1 MLIFAPYRYCSV
13 LYISQ
18 IILEKLRSTASS
30 CRPKPGAC
38 HFPQQAARP
47 MAHLCLSRF
56 PLAQHER
63 LRRNARIV
71 LCARRRTQIH
81 PLNEQLE

>member
-13 LYISQ
+13 LHTSQ

-47 MAHLCLSRF
+47 MAHLCLSCF
-56 PLAQHER
+56 H
-63 LRRNARIV
+63 
-71 LCARRRTQIH
+71 
-81 PLNEQLE
+81 